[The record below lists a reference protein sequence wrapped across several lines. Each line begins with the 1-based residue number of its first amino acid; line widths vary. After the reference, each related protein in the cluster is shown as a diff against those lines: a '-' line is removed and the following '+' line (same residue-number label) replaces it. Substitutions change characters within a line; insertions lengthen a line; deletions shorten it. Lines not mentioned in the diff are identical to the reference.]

1 MPPARHRRDRQ
12 TSVSKTNAVRCITT
26 RTTTQAPMLLKNLVR
41 TGTLL
46 AGARAFAPLSIQRRA
61 FTKMSAAPIGVMVT
75 VEIEEARVPA
85 FLEALKVDAAGSR
98 EEEGCLRFDLL
109 KDSEA
114 ANTWHFYE
122 IYKNDEAMAVHKTL
136 PHYKAWAD
144 FKARFAASS
153 CWPSRLCRSSPRRG
167 LAHEEP
173 TRAERPRRSTPSTRP
188 IERRPAAASSRRRW
202 PSSRPTTSRPSLA
215 PGARF
220 PPSSTSSVS
229 TGVRELLGTDLIL

>member
-1 MPPARHRRDRQ
+1 
-12 TSVSKTNAVRCITT
+12 
-26 RTTTQAPMLLKNLVR
+26 MLLKNLVR

-46 AGARAFAPLSIQRRA
+46 AGARAFAPLAVQRRA

-109 KDSEA
+109 KDSEN

-144 FKARFAASS
+144 FKARLAASS
-153 CWPSRLCRSSPRRG
+153 CLLLVFGARLR
-167 LAHEEP
+167 
-173 TRAERPRRSTPSTRP
+173 
-188 IERRPAAASSRRRW
+188 AAASRAQ
-202 PSSRPTTSRPSLA
+202 SLPA
-215 PGARF
+215 PNASPQHAVDETDQTQAGGGV
-220 PPSSTSSVS
+220 VS
-229 TGVRELLGTDLIL
+229 QKVAKFTADDFTA

>member
-1 MPPARHRRDRQ
+1 
-12 TSVSKTNAVRCITT
+12 
-26 RTTTQAPMLLKNLVR
+26 MLLKNLVR
-41 TGTLL
+41 TGTLF

-122 IYKNDEAMAVHKTL
+122 IYKDNDAMAVHKTL

-144 FKARFAASS
+144 FKARFCGVLLFAFSS
-153 CWPSRLCRSSPRRG
+153 LLPVSAPRHRARRAYPRRTPSPRHAVDETNQTQAG
-167 LAHEEP
+167 
-173 TRAERPRRSTPSTRP
+173 
-188 IERRPAAASSRRRW
+188 
-202 PSSRPTTSRPSLA
+202 
-215 PGARF
+215 GGV
-220 PPSSTSSVS
+220 VS
-229 TGVRELLGTDLIL
+229 QKVAKFTADDFTA

>member
-1 MPPARHRRDRQ
+1 
-12 TSVSKTNAVRCITT
+12 
-26 RTTTQAPMLLKNLVR
+26 MLLKNLVR

-46 AGARAFAPLSIQRRA
+46 AGARAFAPLSVQRRA

-144 FKARFAASS
+144 FKA
-153 CWPSRLCRSSPRRG
+153 G
-167 LAHEEP
+167 
-173 TRAERPRRSTPSTRP
+173 
-188 IERRPAAASSRRRW
+188 
-202 PSSRPTTSRPSLA
+202 
-215 PGARF
+215 GGV
-220 PPSSTSSVS
+220 VS
-229 TGVRELLGTDLIL
+229 QKVAKFTADDFTA

>member
-1 MPPARHRRDRQ
+1 MKTPS
-12 TSVSKTNAVRCITT
+12 TITNA
-26 RTTTQAPMLLKNLVR
+26 QAPVMLLKNLVR

-46 AGARAFAPLSIQRRA
+46 AGARAFVPLSIQRRA

-144 FKARFAASS
+144 FKARFAAS
-153 CWPSRLCRSSPRRG
+153 
-167 LAHEEP
+167 
-173 TRAERPRRSTPSTRP
+173 
-188 IERRPAAASSRRRW
+188 
-202 PSSRPTTSRPSLA
+202 
-215 PGARF
+215 F
-220 PPSSTSSVS
+220 
-229 TGVRELLGTDLIL
+229 

>member
-1 MPPARHRRDRQ
+1 
-12 TSVSKTNAVRCITT
+12 
-26 RTTTQAPMLLKNLVR
+26 MLLKNLVR

-46 AGARAFAPLSIQRRA
+46 AGARAFAPLAVQRRA

-75 VEIEEARVPA
+75 VEIEESRVPA

-109 KDSEA
+109 KDSEQ

-144 FKARFAASS
+144 FKAGF
-153 CWPSRLCRSSPRRG
+153 
-167 LAHEEP
+167 
-173 TRAERPRRSTPSTRP
+173 
-188 IERRPAAASSRRRW
+188 RRPFDCLLVFVARLRAAASRTESLRSGLPRR
-202 PSSRPTTSRPSLA
+202 
-215 PGARF
+215 
-220 PPSSTSSVS
+220 PPSPQPDINETIQTQAGGGVVS
-229 TGVRELLGTDLIL
+229 QKVAKFTADDFTA

>member
-1 MPPARHRRDRQ
+1 M
-12 TSVSKTNAVRCITT
+12 IT
-26 RTTTQAPMLLKNLVR
+26 TTTQAPMLLKNLVR

-46 AGARAFAPLSIQRRA
+46 AGARAFAPLAVQRRA

-122 IYKNDEAMAVHKTL
+122 IYKDNDAMAVHKTL

-144 FKARFAASS
+144 FKAGLAASF
-153 CWPSRLCRSSPRRG
+153 CLPSRLCRPSPRRAQSPRSG
-167 LAHEEP
+167 L
-173 TRAERPRRSTPSTRP
+173 PRRTPSPQHAVDETNQTQ
-188 IERRPAAASSRRRW
+188 A
-202 PSSRPTTSRPSLA
+202 
-215 PGARF
+215 GGGV
-220 PPSSTSSVS
+220 VS
-229 TGVRELLGTDLIL
+229 QKVAKFTADDFTA

>member
-1 MPPARHRRDRQ
+1 
-12 TSVSKTNAVRCITT
+12 
-26 RTTTQAPMLLKNLVR
+26 MLLKNLVR

-46 AGARAFAPLSIQRRA
+46 AGARAFAPLAVQRRA

-122 IYKNDEAMAVHKTL
+122 IYKDNDAMAVHKTL

-144 FKARFAASS
+144 FKARFAASF
-153 CWPSRLCRSSPRRG
+153 CVPSVFVARLRAAASRAR
-167 LAHEEP
+167 
-173 TRAERPRRSTPSTRP
+173 RAERPRRSTPSTRP
-188 IERRPAAASSRRRW
+188 IERRPAAASCRRRW
-202 PSSRPTTSRPSLA
+202 PSSRPTTSRPSALVFPSPA
-215 PGARF
+215 
-220 PPSSTSSVS
+220 PPSRAAVGVS
-229 TGVRELLGTDLIL
+229 GGRS

>member
-1 MPPARHRRDRQ
+1 
-12 TSVSKTNAVRCITT
+12 
-26 RTTTQAPMLLKNLVR
+26 MLLKNLVR

-46 AGARAFAPLSIQRRA
+46 AGARAFAPLSVQRRA

-122 IYKNDEAMAVHKTL
+122 IYKDNDAMAVHKTL

-153 CWPSRLCRSSPRRG
+153 CLPSRLCRSSPRRG
-167 LAHEEP
+167 IARAQSLPNALAAA
-173 TRAERPRRSTPSTRP
+173 RRRRDQSNAGRRRRRVAEGGQVHGRRLHGLVLPPVPVSPRRR
-188 IERRPAAASSRRRW
+188 RRPSRRR
-202 PSSRPTTSRPSLA
+202 
-215 PGARF
+215 PGARGA
-220 PPSSTSSVS
+220 S
-229 TGVRELLGTDLIL
+229 RN

>member
-1 MPPARHRRDRQ
+1 
-12 TSVSKTNAVRCITT
+12 
-26 RTTTQAPMLLKNLVR
+26 MLLKNLVR

-46 AGARAFAPLSIQRRA
+46 AGARAFAPLSVQRRA

-122 IYKNDEAMAVHKTL
+122 IYKDNDAMAVHKTL

-144 FKARFAASS
+144 FKARFAASFVCLLS
-153 CWPSRLCRSSPRRG
+153 LVLVSAPRG
-167 LAHEEP
+167 LAL
-173 TRAERPRRSTPSTRP
+173 RSRLPRRTPSPQRAIDETDQ
-188 IERRPAAASSRRRW
+188 
-202 PSSRPTTSRPSLA
+202 TQT
-215 PGARF
+215 GGGV
-220 PPSSTSSVS
+220 VS
-229 TGVRELLGTDLIL
+229 QKVAKFTADDFTA

>member
-1 MPPARHRRDRQ
+1 
-12 TSVSKTNAVRCITT
+12 
-26 RTTTQAPMLLKNLVR
+26 MLLKNLVR
-41 TGTLL
+41 TGKLL

-122 IYKNDEAMAVHKTL
+122 IYKDNDAMAVHKTL

-153 CWPSRLCRSSPRRG
+153 CLPSRLCRSCPRRG
-167 LAHEEP
+167 IAHEEP
-173 TRAERPRRSTPSTRP
+173 TRAERPRRGTPSTRP
-188 IERRPAAASSRRRW
+188 IQRRPAAASCPRRW

-220 PPSSTSSVS
+220 PRRRRRPSRRRP
-229 TGVRELLGTDLIL
+229 GVRGASRNLIL

>member
-1 MPPARHRRDRQ
+1 
-12 TSVSKTNAVRCITT
+12 
-26 RTTTQAPMLLKNLVR
+26 MLLKNLVR

-46 AGARAFAPLSIQRRA
+46 AGARAFAPLAVQRRA

-122 IYKNDEAMAVHKTL
+122 IYKDNDAMAVHKTL

-144 FKARFAASS
+144 FKARLAAPFSL
-153 CWPSRLCRSSPRRG
+153 PSVFVVARLLARAEPAVGATAPNALAAARRRRDQSNTGRRRRRVAEGGQVHGRRLHGLVLSPVPVSPRR
-167 LAHEEP
+167 
-173 TRAERPRRSTPSTRP
+173 R
-188 IERRPAAASSRRRW
+188 RRPSRRR
-202 PSSRPTTSRPSLA
+202 
-215 PGARF
+215 PGARGA
-220 PPSSTSSVS
+220 S
-229 TGVRELLGTDLIL
+229 RNLIL

>member
-1 MPPARHRRDRQ
+1 
-12 TSVSKTNAVRCITT
+12 
-26 RTTTQAPMLLKNLVR
+26 MLLKSFVR

-46 AGARAFAPLSIQRRA
+46 AGARAFAPLAVQRRA

-144 FKARFAASS
+144 FKARFAASFV
-153 CWPSRLCRSSPRRG
+153 CLLGFVARLR
-167 LAHEEP
+167 
-173 TRAERPRRSTPSTRP
+173 
-188 IERRPAAASSRRRW
+188 AAASRAQSLRSRLPRRT
-202 PSSRPTTSRPSLA
+202 PSPQHAIDATNRTQA
-215 PGARF
+215 GGGV
-220 PPSSTSSVS
+220 VS
-229 TGVRELLGTDLIL
+229 QKVAKFTADDFTA

>member
-1 MPPARHRRDRQ
+1 
-12 TSVSKTNAVRCITT
+12 
-26 RTTTQAPMLLKNLVR
+26 MLLKNLVR

-46 AGARAFAPLSIQRRA
+46 AGARAFAPLSVQRRA

-122 IYKNDEAMAVHKTL
+122 IYKDNDAMAVHKTL

-144 FKARFAASS
+144 FKARFAASF
-153 CWPSRLCRSSPRRG
+153 WLPSVFVARL
-167 LAHEEP
+167 
-173 TRAERPRRSTPSTRP
+173 RAAGP
-188 IERRPAAASSRRRW
+188 
-202 PSSRPTTSRPSLA
+202 RPTVEATA
-215 PGARF
+215 PDASPQRAIDEANPTQAGGGV
-220 PPSSTSSVS
+220 VS
-229 TGVRELLGTDLIL
+229 QKVAKFTADDFTA

>member
-1 MPPARHRRDRQ
+1 MIHPTPSTRHD
-12 TSVSKTNAVRCITT
+12 
-26 RTTTQAPMLLKNLVR
+26 TQALVMLLKSFVR

-61 FTKMSAAPIGVMVT
+61 VTKMSAAPIGVMVT

-109 KDSEA
+109 KDSEN

-122 IYKNDEAMAVHKTL
+122 IYKDNDAMAVHKTL

-144 FKARFAASS
+144 FKARFAAS
-153 CWPSRLCRSSPRRG
+153 
-167 LAHEEP
+167 
-173 TRAERPRRSTPSTRP
+173 
-188 IERRPAAASSRRRW
+188 
-202 PSSRPTTSRPSLA
+202 
-215 PGARF
+215 F
-220 PPSSTSSVS
+220 
-229 TGVRELLGTDLIL
+229 

>member
-1 MPPARHRRDRQ
+1 
-12 TSVSKTNAVRCITT
+12 
-26 RTTTQAPMLLKNLVR
+26 MLLKNLVR
-41 TGTLL
+41 TGTLF

-109 KDSEA
+109 KDSEN

-122 IYKNDEAMAVHKTL
+122 IYKDNDAMAVHKTL

-144 FKARFAASS
+144 FKAGSAASF
-153 CWPSRLCRSSPRRG
+153 CVPSRLCRSSPRRG
-167 LAHEEP
+167 TVEA
-173 TRAERPRRSTPSTRP
+173 TAPSAL
-188 IERRPAAASSRRRW
+188 AAARRRRDQSNAGRQRRRVAEGGQVHGRRLHGLSC
-202 PSSRPTTSRPSLA
+202 PFSPVVDVVRLDGV
-215 PGARF
+215 PGR
-220 PPSSTSSVS
+220 
-229 TGVRELLGTDLIL
+229 GELLGT

>member
-1 MPPARHRRDRQ
+1 MITPS
-12 TSVSKTNAVRCITT
+12 TITN
-26 RTTTQAPMLLKNLVR
+26 TQARVMLLKSFVR

-46 AGARAFAPLSIQRRA
+46 AGARAFAPLAVQRRA

-144 FKARFAASS
+144 FKARFAASFV
-153 CWPSRLCRSSPRRG
+153 CLLVFVARL
-167 LAHEEP
+167 
-173 TRAERPRRSTPSTRP
+173 RAAGP
-188 IERRPAAASSRRRW
+188 
-202 PSSRPTTSRPSLA
+202 RPTVEATA
-215 PGARF
+215 PDASPQHAVDETNQTQAGGGV
-220 PPSSTSSVS
+220 VS
-229 TGVRELLGTDLIL
+229 QKVAKFTADDFTA

>member
-1 MPPARHRRDRQ
+1 
-12 TSVSKTNAVRCITT
+12 
-26 RTTTQAPMLLKNLVR
+26 MLLKSFVR

-46 AGARAFAPLSIQRRA
+46 AGARAFAPLAVQRRA

-144 FKARFAASS
+144 FKAGFTASS
-153 CWPSRLCRSSPRRG
+153 CLPSRLCCSSPRPRARR
-167 LAHEEP
+167 AHGRFY
-173 TRAERPRRSTPSTRP
+173 RAERPRRSTPSTRP
-188 IERRPAAASSRRRW
+188 IKRRPAAASSRRRW
-202 PSSRPTTSRPSLA
+202 PSSRPTTS
-215 PGARF
+215 
-220 PPSSTSSVS
+220 PPDCW
-229 TGVRELLGTDLIL
+229 GRLR

>member
-1 MPPARHRRDRQ
+1 
-12 TSVSKTNAVRCITT
+12 
-26 RTTTQAPMLLKNLVR
+26 MLLKNLVR

-46 AGARAFAPLSIQRRA
+46 AGARAFAPLAVQRRA

-122 IYKNDEAMAVHKTL
+122 IYKDNDAMAVHKTL

-144 FKARFAASS
+144 FKAGFAASS
-153 CWPSRLCRSSPRRG
+153 CWPSRLCRSSQRRG

-173 TRAERPRRSTPSTRP
+173 TRAERPRRNTPSN
-188 IERRPAAASSRRRW
+188 AGGRRRRVPEGGQVHGRRLHGLSCPFSPVVDGVRFL
-202 PSSRPTTSRPSLA
+202 PSSSSTASRVQRTSRN
-215 PGARF
+215 
-220 PPSSTSSVS
+220 
-229 TGVRELLGTDLIL
+229 

>member
-1 MPPARHRRDRQ
+1 MHSKAPSGRGGGDRCHRHAIAATVAHPYQ
-12 TSVSKTNAVRCITT
+12 KPTPSTITT
-26 RTTTQAPMLLKNLVR
+26 NTQARVMLLKSFVR

-61 FTKMSAAPIGVMVT
+61 VTKMSAAPIGVMVT

-109 KDSEA
+109 KDSEN

-122 IYKNDEAMAVHKTL
+122 IYKDNDAMAVHKTL

-144 FKARFAASS
+144 FKARFAAS
-153 CWPSRLCRSSPRRG
+153 
-167 LAHEEP
+167 
-173 TRAERPRRSTPSTRP
+173 
-188 IERRPAAASSRRRW
+188 
-202 PSSRPTTSRPSLA
+202 
-215 PGARF
+215 F
-220 PPSSTSSVS
+220 
-229 TGVRELLGTDLIL
+229 

>member
-1 MPPARHRRDRQ
+1 MH
-12 TSVSKTNAVRCITT
+12 
-26 RTTTQAPMLLKNLVR
+26 LKNLVR

-46 AGARAFAPLSIQRRA
+46 AGARAFAPLSVQRRA

-122 IYKNDEAMAVHKTL
+122 IYKDNDAMAVHKTL

-144 FKARFAASS
+144 FKARLAASF
-153 CWPSRLCRSSPRRG
+153 CLPSRLCRSSPHRG
-167 LAHEEP
+167 LARAEP
-173 TRAERPRRSTPSTRP
+173 TAPNALAAARRRRDQSNAGRRRRRVAEGGQVHGRRLHGLVLPPVPVSPRRR
-188 IERRPAAASSRRRW
+188 RRPSRRR
-202 PSSRPTTSRPSLA
+202 
-215 PGARF
+215 PGRGA
-220 PPSSTSSVS
+220 
-229 TGVRELLGTDLIL
+229 GELLGT

>member
-1 MPPARHRRDRQ
+1 
-12 TSVSKTNAVRCITT
+12 
-26 RTTTQAPMLLKNLVR
+26 MLLKNLVR

-46 AGARAFAPLSIQRRA
+46 AGARAFAPLAVQRRA

-144 FKARFAASS
+144 FKARFAASFV
-153 CWPSRLCRSSPRRG
+153 CLLGFVARLR
-167 LAHEEP
+167 
-173 TRAERPRRSTPSTRP
+173 
-188 IERRPAAASSRRRW
+188 AAASRAQSLRRT
-202 PSSRPTTSRPSLA
+202 PSPQRAVDETNRTQA
-215 PGARF
+215 GGGV
-220 PPSSTSSVS
+220 VS
-229 TGVRELLGTDLIL
+229 QKVAKFTADDFTA

>member
-1 MPPARHRRDRQ
+1 
-12 TSVSKTNAVRCITT
+12 
-26 RTTTQAPMLLKNLVR
+26 MLLKNLVR

-46 AGARAFAPLSIQRRA
+46 AGARAFAPLSVQRRA

-122 IYKNDEAMAVHKTL
+122 IYKDNDAMAVHKTL

-144 FKARFAASS
+144 FKAGLAASS
-153 CWPSRLCRSSPRRG
+153 CLPSWLWCSSPRRSG
-167 LAHEEP
+167 
-173 TRAERPRRSTPSTRP
+173 RAYGWLPRRTPRRSTPSTRP
-188 IERRPAAASSRRRW
+188 IERRRAAASCRRRW
-202 PSSRPTTSRPSLA
+202 PSSRPTTSRPELSLFSRRRRC
-215 PGARF
+215 PFSLVVVVDGVKGAGDF
-220 PPSSTSSVS
+220 L
-229 TGVRELLGTDLIL
+229 ELT

>member
-1 MPPARHRRDRQ
+1 M
-12 TSVSKTNAVRCITT
+12 KTPSTITN
-26 RTTTQAPMLLKNLVR
+26 TQALVMLLKNLVR

-46 AGARAFAPLSIQRRA
+46 AGARAFAPLAVQRRA

-144 FKARFAASS
+144 FKAGFAAS
-153 CWPSRLCRSSPRRG
+153 
-167 LAHEEP
+167 
-173 TRAERPRRSTPSTRP
+173 
-188 IERRPAAASSRRRW
+188 
-202 PSSRPTTSRPSLA
+202 
-215 PGARF
+215 F
-220 PPSSTSSVS
+220 
-229 TGVRELLGTDLIL
+229 

>member
-1 MPPARHRRDRQ
+1 
-12 TSVSKTNAVRCITT
+12 
-26 RTTTQAPMLLKNLVR
+26 MLLKSFVR

-46 AGARAFAPLSIQRRA
+46 AGARAFAPLAVQRRA

-144 FKARFAASS
+144 FKARFAASF
-153 CWPSRLCRSSPRRG
+153 CVPSVFVARLR
-167 LAHEEP
+167 
-173 TRAERPRRSTPSTRP
+173 
-188 IERRPAAASSRRRW
+188 AAASRTKSLPRRT
-202 PSSRPTTSRPSLA
+202 PSPQHAIDATNRTQA
-215 PGARF
+215 GGGV
-220 PPSSTSSVS
+220 VS
-229 TGVRELLGTDLIL
+229 QKVAKFTADDFTA

>member
-1 MPPARHRRDRQ
+1 
-12 TSVSKTNAVRCITT
+12 
-26 RTTTQAPMLLKNLVR
+26 MLLKNLVR

-46 AGARAFAPLSIQRRA
+46 AGARAFAPLSVQRRA

-122 IYKNDEAMAVHKTL
+122 IYKDNDAMAVHKTL

-153 CWPSRLCRSSPRRG
+153 CLPSRLCRSSPRRG
-167 LAHEEP
+167 L
-173 TRAERPRRSTPSTRP
+173 RAVEATAPNAL
-188 IERRPAAASSRRRW
+188 AAARHRRDQSNAGRRR
-202 PSSRPTTSRPSLA
+202 RGLA
-215 PGARF
+215 EGGQVHGRRLHCLGLLARLRQIR
-220 PPSSTSSVS
+220 SSV
-229 TGVRELLGTDLIL
+229 VLGRVDSVCVWG

>member
-1 MPPARHRRDRQ
+1 
-12 TSVSKTNAVRCITT
+12 
-26 RTTTQAPMLLKNLVR
+26 MLLKNLVR

-46 AGARAFAPLSIQRRA
+46 AGARAFAPLSVQRRA

-122 IYKNDEAMAVHKTL
+122 IYKDNDAMAVHKTL

-144 FKARFAASS
+144 FKARLAASF
-153 CWPSRLCRSSPRRG
+153 WLPSLLRCCSSPRRG
-167 LAHEEP
+167 LARGEP
-173 TRAERPRRSTPSTRP
+173 TVEAAALNAIALARHRRDRPNAGLGHPHPHGPAQVLSRGQAVPAAFQGLWRVHSRAEAGDAPRLGRLRGQG
-188 IERRPAAASSRRRW
+188 RGD
-202 PSSRPTTSRPSLA
+202 L
-215 PGARF
+215 
-220 PPSSTSSVS
+220 
-229 TGVRELLGTDLIL
+229 RE

>member
-1 MPPARHRRDRQ
+1 M
-12 TSVSKTNAVRCITT
+12 KTPSTITN
-26 RTTTQAPMLLKNLVR
+26 TQARVMLLKSFVR

-46 AGARAFAPLSIQRRA
+46 AGARAFAPLSVQRRA

-75 VEIEEARVPA
+75 VEIEESRVPA

-122 IYKNDEAMAVHKTL
+122 IYKDNDAMAVHKTL

-144 FKARFAASS
+144 FKARFAASFV
-153 CWPSRLCRSSPRRG
+153 CLLVFVARL
-167 LAHEEP
+167 
-173 TRAERPRRSTPSTRP
+173 RAAGP
-188 IERRPAAASSRRRW
+188 
-202 PSSRPTTSRPSLA
+202 RPTVEATA
-215 PGARF
+215 PDASPQHAVDETNQTQAGGGV
-220 PPSSTSSVS
+220 VS
-229 TGVRELLGTDLIL
+229 QKVAKFTADDFTA

>member
-1 MPPARHRRDRQ
+1 
-12 TSVSKTNAVRCITT
+12 
-26 RTTTQAPMLLKNLVR
+26 
-41 TGTLL
+41 
-46 AGARAFAPLSIQRRA
+46 
-61 FTKMSAAPIGVMVT
+61 MSAAPIGVMVT

-122 IYKNDEAMAVHKTL
+122 IYKDNDAMAVHKTL

-153 CWPSRLCRSSPRRG
+153 WLPSCLCRSSPRPR
-167 LAHEEP
+167 ARRAY
-173 TRAERPRRSTPSTRP
+173 RAERPRRSTPSTRP
-188 IERRPAAASSRRRW
+188 IERRRAAASCRRRW
-202 PSSRPTTSRPSLA
+202 PSSRPTTSRPELCS
-215 PGARF
+215 F
-220 PPSSTSSVS
+220 PPPRLLPARRLVCLG
-229 TGVRELLGTDLIL
+229 GVLRVLP

>member
-1 MPPARHRRDRQ
+1 
-12 TSVSKTNAVRCITT
+12 
-26 RTTTQAPMLLKNLVR
+26 
-41 TGTLL
+41 
-46 AGARAFAPLSIQRRA
+46 
-61 FTKMSAAPIGVMVT
+61 MVT

-122 IYKNDEAMAVHKTL
+122 IYKDNDAMAVHKTL

-153 CWPSRLCRSSPRRG
+153 WLPSRLCRSSPRRG
-167 LAHEEP
+167 LA
-173 TRAERPRRSTPSTRP
+173 RAKSLPRLTPRRSTPSTRP
-188 IERRPAAASSRRRW
+188 IERRPAAAWSRRRW
-202 PSSRPTTSRPSLA
+202 PSSRPTTSLPRSA
-215 PGARF
+215 CSTKADSVICSSGAR
-220 PPSSTSSVS
+220 
-229 TGVRELLGTDLIL
+229 R